1 MSASS
6 DISQCW
12 SVLSVRK
19 DSILELRALWPPGIP
34 GVRRRTSVQQFHP
47 KDFESAA
54 ELKAAFEAAAT
65 DLNGRGYNVYSPFNR
80 IAHVAPGTAAKDSDI
95 AKVDYVLID
104 IDRTSNTKRP
114 ATDEEVANAA
124 FLAKHIKGFL
134 SENGFPKPI
143 AMMSGNG
150 IHMLYPLDTEDVDQA
165 KNVIKEFLYFIARKF
180 DNDRMCVDKGVHNPS
195 RIWKLP
201 GSYARKGEETEDRPY
216 RKATIFR
223 CEKPSPISIDMLKK
237 VTELESKAN
246 AEKSQAPAC
255 RELAKSETQEQRLKS
270 ALAHISSDVPRGNG
284 KILDEHGVDEG
295 YWAGV
300 VWAIAGLG
308 WPDGKEIARSWS
320 MQSERY
326 SDEGFEDVWHA
337 YNPNHAKPIGIGS
350 VFDLAKK
357 FGWSLSPF
365 EVIPADNDTSSA
377 SVKETRYRLS
387 NRNDLMAMP
396 PLEWIVKGVLP
407 SRGLAAVFG
416 PSGSGKTFLLLNLA
430 AAICSGNTWFGFRTH
445 QTPVVYLGLEGGAGL
460 QKRVKAWELDNN
472 TEFPSNFR
480 YLISDFELS
489 NSNDV
494 DGLIEVLP
502 VNSVCIIDT
511 LNRASPGSD
520 ENSSADM
527 GKLLAAAKKIEAQ
540 TCGLVILCHHTG
552 KDRRQGLRGHSSLH
566 AAMDAEIELRRDE
579 QKDTRSWRSS
589 KLKDEKDGNS
599 YGFRLLGHYLGS
611 DEDGDAITSC
621 TIEPYITVQQKRLPT
636 GKFNKPAYY
645 TIKALISK
653 STMRGIGTVPCE
665 RKCIR
670 VDLAIAALREQ
681 LVTTPSNRRT
691 TKAKG
696 ILERLIAE
704 RFFKS
709 VLDPTNDEGWIW
721 APEE

>member
-6 DISQCW
+6 DINQCW

-19 DSILELRALWPPGIP
+19 DSILELRALWPNGIT
-34 GVRRRTSVQQFHP
+34 GVRHKPVVKHFHS
-47 KDFESAA
+47 KDFASAA
-54 ELKAAFEAAAT
+54 KLKAAFESAAT
-65 DLNGRGYNVYSPFNR
+65 QLNESGYNVYSPFNR

-104 IDRTSNTKRP
+104 IDRTSDTKRP
-114 ATDEEVANAA
+114 ATSEEVANAA
-124 FLAKHIKGFL
+124 ALAKDIRAFL
-134 SENGFPKPI
+134 GDNGFPNPI
-143 AMMSGNG
+143 EMMSGNG
-150 IHMLYPLDTEDVDQA
+150 THMLYPLDTEDVDLA
-165 KNVIKEFLYFIARKF
+165 KSVIKEFLYFIAGNF
-180 DNDRMCVDKGVHNPS
+180 DNDRVCVDKGVHNPS

-201 GSYARKGEETEDRPY
+201 GSYARKGEQTPDRPY
-216 RKATIFR
+216 RKATITQGV
-223 CEKPSPISIDMLKK
+223 KPSPISLEMLKK
-237 VTELESKAN
+237 VTELESEASV
-246 AEKSQAPAC
+246 EKSQPPAC
-255 RELAKSETQEQRLKS
+255 RELAKGETQVQRLKS

-284 KILDEHGVDEG
+284 KILDKHGVDDG

-308 WPDGKEIARSWS
+308 WPDGKDIARSWS

-365 EVIPADNDTSSA
+365 EAIPENNDTSSA
-377 SVKETRYRLS
+377 SVKGTRYRLS

-396 PLEWIVKGVLP
+396 PLEWVVKGVLP

-430 AAICSGNTWFGFRTH
+430 AAICSGDPWFGFRTR

-460 QKRVKAWELDNN
+460 QKRVKAWELANN

-502 VNSVCIIDT
+502 ANSVCIVDT

-552 KDRRQGLRGHSSLH
+552 KDPKQGLRGHSSLH
-566 AAMDAEIELRRDE
+566 AAMDAEIELIRDK

-589 KLKDEKDGNS
+589 KLKDEKDGDS
-599 YGFRLLGHYLGS
+599 YGFRLLGHYLGF

-621 TIEPYITVQQKRLPT
+621 TVESEITVQEKRLPK
-636 GKFNKPAYY
+636 GKLNRPAYY
-645 TIKALISK
+645 TIKALISE
-653 STMRGIGTVPCE
+653 STIRGVGTVPCE
-665 RKCIR
+665 YRCIR
-670 VDLAIAALREQ
+670 VDDAIAVVREQ
-681 LVTTPSNRRT
+681 LVTTQSNRRT

-696 ILERLIAE
+696 ILDSLIAE
-704 RFFKS
+704 GFFKS
-709 VLDPTNDEGWIW
+709 GLDPTNDEGWIW